1 MDYND
6 ASGLICDTFDKWLV
20 NEDINLFKESN
31 VIEALGIC
39 LNDCIENGDDSPA
52 FYKDTI
58 KDDDINDVLHYISDR
73 WFCSGRIRFIL
84 RVIKEYYK

>member
-1 MDYND
+1 MRWSDSSD
-6 ASGLICDTFDKWLV
+6 LIDNTFDKWLIS
-20 NEDINLFKESN
+20 EDINLFKEPN

-39 LNDCIENGDDSPA
+39 LDDCIENGDDSPA

-58 KDDDINDVLHYISDR
+58 SDDDINDVMHYISDR

-84 RVIKEYYK
+84 RIIDEN

>member
-1 MDYND
+1 MDIVEKSAAIVND
-6 ASGLICDTFDKWLV
+6 AFDRWIIDENL
-20 NEDINLFKESN
+20 DIFNQYK
-31 VIEALGIC
+31 VIDALNIC

-84 RVIKEYYK
+84 RVLDAC